1 MDAFELRRMFIGEG
15 DSLLLLE
22 VAFRTVFLY
31 LYAIAV
37 VRLLGKRGLSNLSP
51 FEYVVVFAAGT
62 ATGEPMLYPEVPLAH
77 GMVVLTAIVLAHR
90 AVARVTRNSK
100 PVEALL
106 EGSPR
111 LVVRD
116 GAPIAE
122 ALAAEQISV
131 DELLMELR
139 MKGVEDVAQVR
150 YAFLEPSGDL
160 SVFEYQQPQPPRLS
174 TLVFDS

>member
-1 MDAFELRRMFIGEG
+1 MDAFELRRMFIGDG
-15 DSLLLLE
+15 DALLLLE
-22 VAFRTVFLY
+22 VAFRTAFLY

-62 ATGEPMLYPEVPLAH
+62 ATGEPMLYPEVPLAY
-77 GMVVLTAIVLAHR
+77 GMVVLTVIVLAHR
-90 AVARVTRNSK
+90 LVARVTRTSK
-100 PVEALL
+100 PVEAVL
-106 EGSPR
+106 EGQPR

-116 GAPIAE
+116 GAPIDD
-122 ALAAEQISV
+122 ALASEQISI

-150 YAFLEPSGDL
+150 YAFLEPSGEMSL
-160 SVFEYQQPQPPRLS
+160 FTYKEPQPPRMS
-174 TLVFDS
+174 TLLFDA